1 VRIGVVSKHD
11 LYIPPIERELQSLD
25 TPYATTY
32 AREIEE
38 LWKDDQEFD
47 YVFFPHYSKLVP
59 ENFFSRFLC
68 IGFHIGNLPE
78 DRGGSPIQNKIIRG
92 EYRTFVNAFQI
103 TSSVDGGPIFD
114 QKKIDLE
121 TGSILQILEQ
131 ASKTIASMIL
141 NIVSG
146 NTTPVVQPGAPLR
159 FRRLTQNDS
168 MIDFHGLSLKQIFD
182 RIRMVDG
189 LDYPRAEIKCS
200 SKNVTLSNA
209 RFENGL
215 LTFECEVRDDSAKR

>member
-1 VRIGVVSKHD
+1 MVSKHD

-25 TPYATTY
+25 TPYVTTY
-32 AREIEE
+32 ARDLEE
-38 LWKDDQEFD
+38 LWQYDQEFD
-47 YVFFPHYSKLVP
+47 YVFFPHYSKIVP
-59 ENFFSRFLC
+59 EKFFSRFVC
-68 IGFHIGNLPE
+68 IGFHVGNLPE

-92 EYRTFVNAFQI
+92 EYKTFVNAFQI

-114 QKKIDLE
+114 QEEIDLE
-121 TGSILQILEQ
+121 TGSIVQILEEV
-131 ASKTIASMIL
+131 SEKIARMIL
-141 NIVSG
+141 KIVSEY
-146 NTTPVVQPGAPLR
+146 NTPALQPNAPIR
-159 FRRLTQNDS
+159 FCRLTRNDTN
-168 MIDFHGLSLKQIFD
+168 IDFHELSLKQIFD

-200 SKNVTLSNA
+200 SKIVNFSNA